1 MAKHVTDSERITTA
15 TLNRKYMELEEKDKV
30 IKQLTREL
38 EVLKIQLREDKET
51 INTLCKQISYLS
63 IKVRQ

>member
-1 MAKHVTDSERITTA
+1 MKHVTDSERIATA
-15 TLNRKYMELEEKDKV
+15 TLNRKYMELEEKDKQ

-38 EVLKIQLREDKET
+38 DVLKSQLKEDKET
-51 INTLCKQISYLS
+51 ISQLCKQVSYLS

>member
-1 MAKHVTDSERITTA
+1 MTKHVPDSERIATA

-38 EVLKIQLREDKET
+38 DVLKTQLREDKET
-51 INTLCKQISYLS
+51 INQLCKQISYLS